1 MGKFSKIAQDAF
13 EEMQLDAG
21 MFLNA
26 FDPTSTADIADS
38 AIVCATTGG
47 IQISCVPSFIDFGED
62 VDNCPN
68 NTKELKMIEGWEC
81 TVSTTALGMSPES
94 IKLALGAADIDS
106 LDDTKIIPRQK
117 LKDSDFAD
125 LWWVGDR
132 VDGGM
137 VAVKIKNALSTGGFS
152 LQTTKNGKGQLGMTL
167 TGHISISDTSDIP
180 MEFYSV
186 EGTTGGTTGG
196 V

>member
-1 MGKFSKIAQDAF
+1 MGRFTKISQDAF
-13 EEMQLDAG
+13 KEMQLEAG
-21 MFLNA
+21 LFLNS
-26 FDPTSTADIADS
+26 FDPATPTAPADS

-47 IQISCVPSFIDFGED
+47 INVSCVPSFVDFGED

-68 NTKELKMIEGWEC
+68 NTKELKRIDGYEC
-81 TVSTTALGMSPES
+81 TASTTALGTSPAA
-94 IKLALGAADIDS
+94 IKLSLGAADIDGTDS
-106 LDDTKIIPRQK
+106 SKIVPRME
-117 LKDSDFAD
+117 LKDTDFAD

-137 VAVKIKNALSTGGFS
+137 VAVKIKNALSTGGFV
-152 LQTTKNGKGQLGMTL
+152 LQTTKKGKGQISMTL
-167 TGHISISDTSDIP
+167 TGHMSISAQDEVP

-186 EGTTGGTTGG
+186 AG